1 MPDRPTGMLAIE
13 ELATRAAA
21 GDIDTVVA
29 GFTDHHGRLCG
40 KRFAADFF
48 LEHVAGEGTHG
59 CDYLLTTDLEME
71 PVGGY
76 EFAGWD
82 QGYGDVHLVPNL
94 DTLRVADWL
103 DRTAL
108 VLCDVH
114 HPVTHELTDVAP
126 RTILRRQV
134 EQLARDGYTAMAA

>member
-1 MPDRPTGMLAIE
+1 MPAEPTGMLSLE
-13 ELATRAAA
+13 ELTARAASA
-21 GDIDTVVA
+21 EIDTVVA

-48 LEHVAGEGTHG
+48 LEHVAAEGTHG

-71 PVGGY
+71 PVPGY
-76 EFAGWD
+76 ELASWD
-82 QGYGDVHLVPNL
+82 KGYGDVHLIADL

-108 VLCDVH
+108 VLCVVH
-114 HPVTHELTDVAP
+114 HAGTGDPVEVAP
-126 RTILRRQV
+126 RSVLRHQV
-134 EQLARDGYTAMAA
+134 EQLASS